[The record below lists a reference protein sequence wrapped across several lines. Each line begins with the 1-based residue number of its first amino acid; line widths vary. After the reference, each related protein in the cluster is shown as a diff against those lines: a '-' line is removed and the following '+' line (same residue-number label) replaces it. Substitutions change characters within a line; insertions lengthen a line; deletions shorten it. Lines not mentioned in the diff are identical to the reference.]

1 MTAIIRD
8 RPYQG
13 GSTSSVPGAAVSSFS
28 LWPAGWDRQQGEHRE
43 TPPMVARLS
52 QNCWLSNKREP
63 SGGGVQLWQ
72 RGFLSMSGV

>member
-28 LWPAGWDRQQGEHRE
+28 LWPAGWDRQQGEH
-43 TPPMVARLS
+43 PL
-52 QNCWLSNKREP
+52 
-63 SGGGVQLWQ
+63 
-72 RGFLSMSGV
+72 